1 MQSPSIHESPHS
13 HTSEAIFNPV
23 VKVTRPDRGIEG
35 WRETC
40 RFLKHEEEEPAGYV
54 FDSEVFREG
63 SD

>member
-1 MQSPSIHESPHS
+1 MQSPSIQESLHS
-13 HTSEAIFNPV
+13 QTPEAIFNPV
-23 VKVTRPDRGIEG
+23 VKVTQPNRGIEG

-40 RFLKHEEEEPAGYV
+40 WFLKHEEDELAGYL